1 MGIGDRDSGIFS
13 RLCAM
18 LGKRKPQRE
27 LFSSAPLLGAEAVE
41 KMGFY
46 GKLAGEGS
54 RIFRDE
60 DFAEIYCSNNGRPSV
75 PPSLLCIAR
84 LLQFYDGV
92 SDAEVVARTQYDLRW
107 KVALDLDPL
116 SVEAPFVKS
125 TFQAFRARLTLH
137 EKEGLVFEKSVMA
150 ARDAGLLPPH
160 LQVALDSSPVRGRG
174 AVKDTF
180 NLLSDA
186 IVGVLRAVAGAGETS
201 LEQLAQQVGLERHV
215 EAPSIKG
222 SEPVDWSNPAA
233 VSGFLAG
240 LLKDCD
246 RTLALAQ
253 QAEVSIPETT
263 WLQAIIDQ
271 DIDRGDGQTP
281 PKIRRGV
288 AKDRMPSVSDPEIRH
303 GRKSSGKTYT
313 GHKAHVAVDIS
324 SGVITAVD
332 ITAPGEADGGQV
344 KTLLE
349 QTVELTGR
357 EVDKALGDSAYSSRE
372 AQRQAQQ
379 VEVDLHTKM
388 PSPRRDY
395 YGPGDFEVSA
405 DGHSARCPA
414 GHPSVRQSLHR
425 AKDRPQERRHLW
437 SEQLCGACPLK
448 EFCTPARLRSLG
460 VAEDFHDRRQ
470 REQYA
475 ASPEGRAEL
484 RQRVVVEH
492 AIARLKNLGA
502 GVSRY
507 FGRAKTGGQWQW
519 TAALA
524 NLSLVWNATPEMA
537 VIGH

>member
-1 MGIGDRDSGIFS
+1 
-13 RLCAM
+13 M

-27 LFSSAPLLGAEAVE
+27 LFAAAPLLGPEAVE

-46 GKLAGEGS
+46 GKMATEGS

-92 SDAEVVARTQYDLRW
+92 SDAEVVARAQYDLRW

-150 ARDAGLLPPH
+150 ARQAGLLSHH

-186 IVGVLRAVAGAGETS
+186 IVGVLRAVAGARQTS
-201 LEQLAQQVGLERHV
+201 LKELAQQVGLERHV

-222 SEPVDWSNPAA
+222 TEPVDWSDPAA

-240 LLKDCD
+240 LLEDCD

-263 WLQAIIDQ
+263 WLQAILVQ
-271 DIDRGDGQTP
+271 DIDRGDEQTP

-313 GHKAHVAVDIS
+313 GHKAHVAVHS

-332 ITAPGEADGGQV
+332 ITAPGQADGSQV
-344 KTLLE
+344 QPLLE
-349 QTVELTGR
+349 STAEHTGCQ
-357 EVDKALGDSAYSSRE
+357 VDKALGDSAYSTRE

-379 VEVDLHTKM
+379 VDVDLHTKM
-388 PSPRRDY
+388 PSPRSDY

-405 DGHSARCPA
+405 DGESARCPA
-414 GHPSVRQSLHR
+414 GHPSVRNSMHR
-425 AKDRPQERRHLW
+425 CKDRPAERRHYW

-448 EFCTPARLRSLG
+448 QLCTPGRLRSLG

-470 REQYA
+470 REHYA

-507 FGRAKTGGQWQW
+507 FGRPKTRAQWQW
-519 TAALA
+519 TAAVA
-524 NLSLVWNATPEMA
+524 NLSLVWNAVSAGA
-537 VIGH
+537 VVGQ